1 MFSRII
7 FLIALSLYILL
18 PSSSY
23 AESISQSIKEPLI
36 KPNGGF
42 YYIVKRGYEK
52 ILEKFQ
58 FSDNSKL
65 NYRQNLL
72 ITRLSELKY
81 VAERKDIGE
90 LQQSTERFSYEA
102 GKVGQLAEK
111 LSSSDKTSVQNKFKE
126 YQPVLEQLRDLYV
139 YDSSYW
145 KLIQYDIDTLDILSK
160 KLKT

>member
-1 MFSRII
+1 M
-7 FLIALSLYILL
+7 
-18 PSSSY
+18 PSAAY
-23 AESISQSIKEPLI
+23 ADNISQSIKEPFI
-36 KPNGGF
+36 KPNAGF
-42 YYIVKRGYEK
+42 YYQFKRGYEK
-52 ILEKFQ
+52 ILEIFQ
-58 FSDNSKL
+58 FSNNSKL

-72 ITRLSELKY
+72 LTRLSELKY
-81 VAERKDIGE
+81 IAEKKDIGE

-126 YQPVLEQLRDLYV
+126 YQPVLEQLRDLYA
-139 YDSSYW
+139 YNSSYW